1 MGIIKVLP
9 EIIANRIAAGE
20 VVERPASIV
29 KELVE
34 NSLDAGAAKIEV
46 AIRHGGKS
54 LIRVFDDGCGM
65 SPDDAEIAFQR
76 HATSKIKDA
85 DDLSR
90 IVSYGFR
97 GEALPSIGAV
107 SRTKLITR
115 SREAS
120 SGTEVSVEGGHLTG
134 VSECPASVGTTVEVR
149 DLFFNTPARRKFLKS
164 DMTESGHVT
173 DMVCNMALARPE
185 IHFVFKSGDQ
195 VIFDLPPTRNLAE
208 RAGVILGGDTAKQLM
223 EIEGEVQGVRIHG
236 VIGKPRAARA
246 NRYGQSFFINRRWIR
261 AIGLSYALQGGYHG
275 LLMQDQYPVA
285 VLFIDCDLARVDV
298 NVHPTKQ
305 EVRISNESQIKSFLK
320 ELVEARLKREPDL
333 APSMGVPVSFAGQP
347 VAMTPLSH
355 ATPTGTPLVYQ
366 ATFGAGL
373 ETASPAPWSSG
384 EVAPEPVNVPI
395 LIKDKFEITKIL
407 GQVHHTFILA
417 ETREGLI
424 VVDQHAAHERVQ
436 FESLLKGWAD
446 GVPAKQNLL
455 MEEVLTLEAKHV
467 ERMRD
472 SLEFFSKIG
481 FGIEEF
487 GEHTFVI
494 RAVPPALAQENASA
508 LIRRFLEEKEE
519 GKIRTRLENRQE
531 EIAALIAC
539 KRKSVKAHD
548 AMTAEAMKGLLEQLS
563 RCENP
568 FNCPHGRPSFLAYS
582 FSDLEKQ
589 FKRKL

>member
-34 NSLDAGAAKIEV
+34 NSLDAGASRIEV

-65 SPDDAEIAFQR
+65 IPDDAEIAFQR

-90 IVSYGFR
+90 IDSYGFR

-115 SREAS
+115 SRGAS

-134 VSECPASVGTTVEVR
+134 VSECPASEGTTVEVR

-164 DMTESGHVT
+164 DMTETGHVT

-185 IHFVFKSGDQ
+185 IHFVFKSADQ
-195 VIFDLPPTRNLAE
+195 VVFDLPPARKLIE
-208 RAGVILGGDTAKQLM
+208 RAGLILGEDTAKQLM

-275 LLMQDQYPVA
+275 LLMQDRYPVA
-285 VLFIDCDLARVDV
+285 VLFIDCDLSRVDV

-305 EVRISNESQIKSFLK
+305 EVRISNETQIKSFLK
-320 ELVEARLKREPDL
+320 DLVEVRLRQEADL
-333 APSMGVPVSFAGQP
+333 APSMGASVSFGGQ
-347 VAMTPLSH
+347 ASATAPLPNS
-355 ATPTGTPLVYQ
+355 TSPGTPLICQ
-366 ATFGAGL
+366 TMFGRGL
-373 ETASPAPWSSG
+373 ETVNPAPWG
-384 EVAPEPVNVPI
+384 VEAAALEPVHGPI

-424 VVDQHAAHERVQ
+424 IVDQHAAHERIQ
-436 FESLLKGWAD
+436 FESLLKGWAE
-446 GVPAKQNLL
+446 GAPAKQNLL
-455 MEEVLTLEAKHV
+455 LEEVLTLEAKHV

-472 SLEFFSKIG
+472 SLEFFSKTG

-487 GEHTFVI
+487 GENTFVI
-494 RAVPPALAQENASA
+494 RSVPSALAHENALA
-508 LIRRFLEEKEE
+508 MLRRFLEEKEE
-519 GKIRTRLENRQE
+519 GKIRTNLENRQE

-539 KRKSVKAHD
+539 KKKSVKAHD
-548 AMTAEAMKGLLEQLS
+548 AMTAEAMRSLLEQLS

-582 FSDLEKQ
+582 FPDLEKQ